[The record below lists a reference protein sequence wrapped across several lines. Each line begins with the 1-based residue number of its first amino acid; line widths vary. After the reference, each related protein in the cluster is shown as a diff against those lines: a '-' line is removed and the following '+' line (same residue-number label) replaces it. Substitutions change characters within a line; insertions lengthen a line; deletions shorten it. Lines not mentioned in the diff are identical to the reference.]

1 VGGLSPFL
9 LILLAVLPFFFRG
22 KVDSLLKE
30 QINKN
35 LRAQVD
41 YRGLSLSFFR
51 HFPALTL
58 RLEGLVVANQ
68 APFEGDTLLQC
79 DAIDLGL
86 DVLAL
91 LRGKVDITRFY
102 LIRPKMLVRVLSDG
116 RANWDITV
124 PDTTTSTE
132 TKPDTTP
139 TTFHLALRRYAIEEG
154 NLTYIDSS
162 AKLYARLVG
171 LTHTG
176 KGDFTQDQ
184 VDLATETEIAQ
195 LFLTMDQTRYLNGQR
210 FAAELDLDP
219 QSTSPA
225 VSHLK
230 RAVCPQ

>member
-1 VGGLSPFL
+1 MRRFLLWSGGILAFL

-35 LRAQVD
+35 LRARVD

-91 LRGKVDITRFY
+91 LRGKGRYYPFLPHPTENARAG
-102 LIRPKMLVRVLSDG
+102 LIG
-116 RANWDITV
+116 WA
-124 PDTTTSTE
+124 
-132 TKPDTTP
+132 
-139 TTFHLALRRYAIEEG
+139 G
-154 NLTYIDSS
+154 
-162 AKLYARLVG
+162 
-171 LTHTG
+171 
-176 KGDFTQDQ
+176 
-184 VDLATETEIAQ
+184 
-195 LFLTMDQTRYLNGQR
+195 
-210 FAAELDLDP
+210 
-219 QSTSPA
+219 
-225 VSHLK
+225 
-230 RAVCPQ
+230 